1 MNRLII
7 LLGIGTIA
15 ACIAGSVAVPLAE
28 QLAMNPDTVF
38 MIVLIALAAFGVIL
52 TSQ

>member
-1 MNRLII
+1 MGRLVI

-15 ACIAGSVAVPLAE
+15 ACIAGSVATPLAE

-38 MIVLIALAAFGVIL
+38 MIVLVALSAFGVIL
-52 TSQ
+52 TSK